1 MPSEHAPLGPSSA
14 GRWLVC
20 TASVRLVNEVA
31 GYDDSIYARE
41 GTLAHELAEI
51 EARYTLGMAKL
62 RPTTKGKHER
72 PSTWRSRNLAAWLDK
87 AAAEGLTGE
96 QIDDIKV
103 HARGYAEVLRLR
115 MAEMGPGTVAFLEER
130 VYPDVPQC
138 WGTGDAVLASP
149 TEIDII
155 DFKYGSGVKV
165 SASNNP
171 QLKLYGLGALEGFGD
186 VVGDTETVRTT
197 IYQPRVNEEPVW
209 EEYTP
214 AELRQWRADVVRP
227 KAAEALSEE
236 GVFVPGESQ
245 CRWCPAAGI
254 CRARMEAATAED
266 FSSDPGMIDEDELA
280 EILERLP
287 AIEAWAK
294 AVRDVAFRKV
304 YEMKHRVPGWKVVK
318 TEGKRSI
325 TDVDV
330 ATERLLAAGY
340 AKDEVTRVQAQT
352 LGHLEKLVG
361 KAELPKVLGDVLK
374 KGDGSLALVK
384 EDDPRP
390 PVDATAAAQAD
401 FEEEL

>member
-31 GYDDSIYARE
+31 GYDDSAYARE
-41 GTLAHELAEI
+41 GTLAHTAAEAA
-51 EARYTLGMAKL
+51 ARLRLGLCTNAQYRKAVKEF
-62 RPTTKGKHER
+62 T
-72 PSTWRSRNLAAWLDK
+72 AACK
-87 AAAEGLTGE
+87 AEGLTDE
-96 QIDDIKV
+96 QVIDIAE
-103 HARGYAEVLRLR
+103 HAGAYADLLVRR
-115 MAEMGPGTVAFLEER
+115 RDEMGPGTVVFLEER

-149 TEIDII
+149 TEIDIV

-165 SASNNP
+165 KATNNP

-186 VVGDTETVRTT
+186 VVGDTQTVRTT

-214 AELRQWRADVVRP
+214 DELRQWRADVVRP
-227 KAAEALSEE
+227 KAAEALSDE
-236 GVFVPGESQ
+236 GVFVPGEDQ
-245 CRWCPAAGI
+245 CRFCPAAGV

-266 FSSDPGMIDEDELA
+266 FSTDPDIIGDDELA

-287 AIEAWAK
+287 QIEAWAK

-304 YEMKHRVPGWKVVK
+304 YEMKHKVGDWKVVK

-325 TDVDV
+325 TDVDL

-340 AKDEVTRVQAQT
+340 AKEDVTRVQAQT

-361 KAELPKVLGDVLK
+361 KAKLPEVLGDVLK
-374 KGDGSLALVK
+374 KGDGSLALVHG
-384 EDDPRP
+384 DDPRP
-390 PVDATAAAQAD
+390 AHDATAAALND
-401 FEEEL
+401 FEEDL